1 MTIEQQ
7 PEVQQRERGRGRIFP
22 RKGSAFLWCAYYLRG
37 KEFRQSTGETDS
49 AKAEKFLNRKLK
61 EVGADQIGAKVFVS
75 PQQERIKVSALL
87 DALQVKY
94 NNRGKDSPQFKA
106 HLKRIHDYFGAWR
119 AVEVTA
125 DAVER
130 YIKERRESGAADAS
144 INRGTQLL
152 GQAFKLAVKGGK
164 LSTAPAITRLS
175 EKGNVRTGFFGE
187 REFRTVTENLPVYLQ
202 DFALFG
208 FLCGWRS
215 GELKSLVWEDVD
227 GDCIRLRGVNSKNGE
242 GRVIVLEGELA
253 DLMKRRKAARTVQ
266 TPTGPVLS
274 GYIFHNEGE
283 PIVDFR
289 KAWAR
294 ACCMAGVGKMVCPT
308 CLEAVDAKHNCAKC
322 SKAWKYERL
331 KYAGKLFHDL
341 RRTSVR
347 DMIRAGVSEKVAMTV
362 SGHKTSSMLSR
373 YNIVSET
380 DMRQALQRTGEYRR
394 NALAVESKVVA
405 MPARV
410 Q

>member
-1 MTIEQQ
+1 MTQEQTQ
-7 PEVQQRERGRGRIFP
+7 KRERGRGRIYQ
-22 RKGSAFLWCAYYLRG
+22 RAGSSMWWMRFYKRG
-37 KEFRQSTGETDS
+37 KQVRMSTGETDEV
-49 AKAEKFLNRKLK
+49 KAERALKRKL
-61 EVGADQIGAKVFVS
+61 
-75 PQQERIKVSALL
+75 QERDGELSGGKRMLLPAQERTRVSELL
-87 DALQVKY
+87 DNLESDY
-94 NNRGKDSPQFKA
+94 RLRGIDSPQFRS
-106 HLKRIHDYFGAWR
+106 HVKRIREYFGDWR
-119 AVEVTA
+119 AVEITPALV
-125 DAVER
+125 DR
-130 YIKERRESGAADAS
+130 YIETRLATGAAHAS
-144 INRGTQLL
+144 INRSTQVF
-152 GQAFKLAVKGGK
+152 GQSFKLAVERGQLNSAPK
-164 LSTAPAITRLS
+164 LRHLPEHNA
-175 EKGNVRTGFFGE
+175 RTGFFAE
-187 REFRTVTENLPVYLQ
+187 REFRAVMENLPVYLQ

-215 GELKSLVWEDVD
+215 GEIKSLVWADVD
-227 GDCIRLRGVNSKNGE
+227 GDCIRLRGENSKNGE

-253 DLMKRRKAARTVQ
+253 ELMERRTAARTVQ

-274 GYIFHNEGE
+274 SYIFHNDGA

-308 CLEAVDAKHNCAKC
+308 CRETVDAKRNCAQC
-322 SKAWKYERL
+322 SKTWKYEQL

-362 SGHKTSSMLSR
+362 SGHKTHSMLSR

-380 DMRQALQRTGEYRR
+380 DLRQALQRTGEYRKNK
-394 NALAVESKVVA
+394 NALAEESKVVA